1 MYTASH
7 PCKYQLL
14 PELFYL
20 FFILENIFFEFCF
33 VFYIY
38 FFYSKINIIYKG
50 DILREIFLVL
60 PIRHENEQIMRFFLS
75 WWVTQVYNKTVIAL
89 YLDFIHSYLF
99 CFYFDS
105 ANASS
110 K

>member
-1 MYTASH
+1 MVS
-7 PCKYQLL
+7 
-14 PELFYL
+14 
-20 FFILENIFFEFCF
+20 
-33 VFYIY
+33 YIGQTRTY
-38 FFYSKINIIYKG
+38 HYAHNNNKRTKKG
-50 DILREIFLVL
+50 DISCEIFLVL
-60 PIRHENEQIMRFFLS
+60 PLCHENEQIMRFFFLS